1 MQLSLRHQTWEHL
14 RSLGRGYRKWSNS
27 MPEPDDVGT
36 GASGDKCH
44 YEMHFRLC
52 SSPVPAETGPPI
64 GSSVA
69 GAMTSAEADSSQ
81 EEGEHHME
89 ME

>member
-1 MQLSLRHQTWEHL
+1 MTRRARDTP
-14 RSLGRGYRKWSNS
+14 GVGGGVTRGNETTV
-27 MPEPDDVGT
+27 P
-36 GASGDKCH
+36 H
-44 YEMHFRLC
+44 MHFLLP

-81 EEGEHHME
+81 EEGKHQME
-89 ME
+89 L

>member
-1 MQLSLRHQTWEHL
+1 MTHSAQHTP
-14 RSLGRGYRKWSNS
+14 GVGGGVTRGNETSV
-27 MPEPDDVGT
+27 P
-36 GASGDKCH
+36 H
-44 YEMHFRLC
+44 MHFLLP

-81 EEGEHHME
+81 EEGEHQME
-89 ME
+89 L